1 MIVKS
6 SKLERSVR
14 SDKNKG
20 VRKGS
25 NYTVSFLAQVR
36 ACARR
41 QLLIKLGQR
50 EDQYVKLFTIVSI
63 SLMISSL
70 FFNESN
76 DTNGAYSRGGIMLFA
91 GLFTGWLQ
99 LSQGVDGY
107 SVISLPVLPFFYH
120 HVLYGEPQ
128 TRCWSIFHLLPLHVP
143 LGVQPHGTLS
153 LIVGSQP
160 HFQRSY
166 SVFGPQS
173 ELPPH
178 HLYERTF

>member
-1 MIVKS
+1 MSEYDGEVFETGASDAYEMK
-6 SKLERSVR
+6 RSVW

-63 SLMISSL
+63 SLMIS
-70 FFNESN
+70 FNESN
-76 DTNGAYSRGGIMLFA
+76 DTNGAYSRGAIMLFA

-99 LSQGVDGY
+99 LS
-107 SVISLPVLPFFYH
+107 
-120 HVLYGEPQ
+120 E
-128 TRCWSIFHLLPLHVP
+128 SIEAVTAASSFRNAKLLA
-143 LGVQPHGTLS
+143 S
-153 LIVGSQP
+153 IVRARWFWPG
-160 HFQRSY
+160 R
-166 SVFGPQS
+166 
-173 ELPPH
+173 
-178 HLYERTF
+178 